1 MCNNSITAF
10 HRVCLVAVY
19 RLEFLGDAI
28 LDYIITRHLYE
39 DSKKHSPGI
48 LMVLISADEQFLVYI
63 VHRTVKT
70 RSTIDCC
77 RGCS

>member
-1 MCNNSITAF
+1 MVVVF
-10 HRVCLVAVY
+10 

-48 LMVLISADEQFLVYI
+48 LVLFNYTLSKSSGLCLFIVYNVTKI
-63 VHRTVKT
+63 PVNCGLT
-70 RSTIDCC
+70 
-77 RGCS
+77 